1 MYEEIS
7 SSWNNYWIVYNGSKE
22 KMSGNIEESLLSRN
36 ESGKQY
42 HGSLKN

>member
-1 MYEEIS
+1 MKKFQALKIY
-7 SSWNNYWIVYNGSKE
+7 YWIVYNASKE
-22 KMSGNIEESLLSRN
+22 EMSGNIDESLLGRN